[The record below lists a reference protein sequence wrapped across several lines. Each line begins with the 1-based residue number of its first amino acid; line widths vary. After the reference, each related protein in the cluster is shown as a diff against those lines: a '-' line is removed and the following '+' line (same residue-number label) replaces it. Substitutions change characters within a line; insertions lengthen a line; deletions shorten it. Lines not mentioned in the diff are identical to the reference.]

1 MLCVMNMGGILKMR
15 EETKEKDMNHST
27 QQDNID
33 NNSKA
38 ESNEEDER
46 KGLHDYRKTDLDLEI
61 ERELQEMMENDDKEV
76 KKENKRFK
84 LFSFLAML
92 VIAIMA
98 IIRFIHKMI

>member
-1 MLCVMNMGGILKMR
+1 
-15 EETKEKDMNHST
+15 MNHST